1 MTWAEAKEAFV
12 LNRIVGYKGGRY
24 SINALCNRRIDG
36 IITTQVI
43 LGDMNGNSEI
53 VVKEEFME
61 EILDAE

>member
-24 SINALCNRRIDG
+24 WINALCNWRIDG
-36 IITTQVI
+36 IITTQVV

-53 VVKEEFME
+53 VVKEEFIE
-61 EILDAE
+61 VIEDDE